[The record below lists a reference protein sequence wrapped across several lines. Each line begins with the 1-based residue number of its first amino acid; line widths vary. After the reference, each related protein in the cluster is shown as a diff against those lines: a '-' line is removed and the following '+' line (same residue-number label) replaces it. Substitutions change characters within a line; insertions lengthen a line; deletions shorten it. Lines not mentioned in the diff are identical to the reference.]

1 MGLLVDS
8 LQQKSKMKLKEVMKF
23 IRRPFGVKIRRLL
36 SSISEFFIDDYIIIS
51 TFGRIL
57 SNKGCLLSY

>member
-23 IRRPFGVKIRRLL
+23 IRRPLGVKIRRLL

-57 SNKGCLLSY
+57 SNIGCRLNY